1 MSPTPPTAR
10 PGLSRLA
17 LCSTLALVCTLTGA
31 HTSHAD
37 EPDSGEYTLTLLQ
50 PADGHTVAAAYGIN
64 ESGDVTGITRPGSAA
79 QPQQAALW
87 TTGTT
92 RATALPQ
99 LNDSRFGRGFDL
111 SATTT
116 VAGEAFDAAGVSV
129 PVAWTKDS
137 VAQLP
142 SVSPLGRGVA
152 VDIAET
158 GRVLGV
164 AHDGAMGVAYV
175 IDGTTPTAL
184 AAPSPDEGTLSS
196 YRAAAI
202 SPDGR
207 WVAGV
212 SWVDVPHGD
221 HSHRESL
228 LTIWQD
234 GRPITWEPEDHGPGI
249 SPAGILDSG
258 LVVGTVKP
266 RKHAVAATWRDG
278 TLTTLTDPGI
288 EGFPHVTA
296 TAGNTSGL
304 IVGTASRFEGN
315 SGFGGA
321 AVAWRDGTPV
331 DLNTLV
337 TLPEGVTL
345 QDARDINGAGQ
356 IVGTARTAEGTVGY
370 LLTPRRTPA
379 PTPNPSP
386 GPSTGPT
393 TAPAPSS
400 APTAAPTPSPG
411 ATRGIPAHPAP
422 SRPGLPGTGD

>member
-1 MSPTPPTAR
+1 MSLTPPTAR

-99 LNDSRFGRGFDL
+99 LDGSRFGRGFDL

-278 TLTTLTDPGI
+278 T
-288 EGFPHVTA
+288 
-296 TAGNTSGL
+296 
-304 IVGTASRFEGN
+304 
-315 SGFGGA
+315 
-321 AVAWRDGTPV
+321 PV

-370 LLTPRRTPA
+370 LLTPRRTPPA
-379 PTPNPSP
+379 PTPSPSP
-386 GPSTGPT
+386 GPSTGPI

-422 SRPGLPGTGD
+422 RRPGLPSTGD